1 MKAIKFLCP
10 LIIFTSPLSAAKK
23 YSRGKYF
30 LAANCRMKRS
40 HWQLF
45 ALSTMSFS
53 VSTEN
58 LGFTVSTPFFFFLK
72 NVFLNFKMSK
82 VYVNHSRVA
91 VDLKK
96 FYSVAA
102 PRAKQQN

>member
-1 MKAIKFLCP
+1 
-10 LIIFTSPLSAAKK
+10 
-23 YSRGKYF
+23 
-30 LAANCRMKRS
+30 MKRS

-72 NVFLNFKMSK
+72 CFSKFKMSK

-91 VDLKK
+91 VDLEKILQCGSAESK
-96 FYSVAA
+96 T
-102 PRAKQQN
+102 AKNQTS